1 MKNLLLLFS
10 FALLISSCE
19 TSRYGCIDTLAA
31 NYDPLAD
38 YDDGS
43 CLYVWGCTD
52 PAAINYNP
60 AAVMEASNDCEYSCE
75 VVYYLDYSAAQYMIN
90 WGISYY
96 DFYDGFGN
104 YLGYITNDWYWN
116 FPPNC
121 IPQNDGSTLTA
132 SLSWFGNYG
141 SNTGIFSW
149 LAYADDGILDY
160 EGDFVV
166 YPNECAK
173 IELSAKKIQDYKESK
188 KKKQ

>member
-1 MKNLLLLFS
+1 MLIFS
-10 FALLISSCE
+10 ACTVEVRLD
-19 TSRYGCIDTLAA
+19 GCTDLCAV
-31 NYDPLAD
+31 NFDPNAD
-38 YDDGS
+38 DNDGS
-43 CLYVWGCTD
+43 CQYYDGCTD
-52 PAAINYNP
+52 PTALNYDHCAVYEPIN
-60 AAVMEASNDCEYSCE
+60 ACEYTCD
-75 VVYYLDYSAAQYMIN
+75 VVYYLDYSAAQYMISL
-90 WGISYY
+90 GISYY

-104 YLGYITNDWYWN
+104 YLGYITNDWYWSS
-116 FPPNC
+116 PPNC

-141 SNTGIFSW
+141 SNTAIFSW

-188 KKKQ
+188 KKK